1 MKASQFMKNIWPP
14 IVAVLLFIIVWQLA
28 TDFFQIE
35 KWILPSPTDIM
46 KEARTGAFGLWQ
58 HTQATLELML
68 IGFGIGTAFGLLV
81 AFLLDYVPFLK
92 ASVYPLIILSQNIP
106 SIALAPLLMI
116 WFGFGILPKII
127 IITLVCFF
135 PVTVAALDGL
145 HRTDPV
151 MLNYMK
157 MIGASKADIFRK
169 LKIPFALP
177 TIFSGIKIAATYSV
191 MGAVVAE
198 WIGANKGIGYYLL
211 LQKSSFRTDRIFV
224 GICIIVL
231 ISLAM
236 FALISLLEKWMI
248 RYKPQEHK

>member
-1 MKASQFMKNIWPP
+1 MKSSQIWKNIWPP
-14 IVAVLLFIIVWQLA
+14 IVAVILFIIIWQGA
-28 TDFFQIE
+28 TVLFDIE
-35 KWILPSPTDIM
+35 KWILPSPSDIM
-46 KEARTGAFGLWQ
+46 KEATVAWSSLWE
-58 HTQATLELML
+58 HTASTLQLML
-68 IGFGIGTAFGLLV
+68 IGFTIGTIFGLLV

-135 PVTVAALDGL
+135 PVTVATLDGL

-157 MIGASKADIFRK
+157 MIGASKQDIFRK
-169 LKIPFALP
+169 LKVPFALP

-224 GICIIVL
+224 GICIIVI

-236 FALISLLEKWMI
+236 FLLITLLEKWFI